1 MISFHLLNGERPR
14 HPEPLSCHARAP
26 PRNTRALGA
35 WLAGHVLSHHGQDVT
50 VGHGPFPC
58 GGLGAGGGAGS
69 VSPSLTL
76 LPSRPEEPSTWT
88 GYMGKMFLA
97 ASSYLPTQVS
107 DMMNQDRA
115 FATGRLGFSGHRNI
129 CTLATYVQPPT
140 PRPRQ
145 AETLTISQSVG
156 CPKHANVFK
165 GKPREGSQEGQ
176 VKADP
181 CPSTPPHHL
190 AIQHPPTTIS
200 QFPSAWSLLL
210 GGQLQAGMEVLTS
223 SFQ

>member
-1 MISFHLLNGERPR
+1 MTSFHLLNGERPQ

-26 PRNTRALGA
+26 PWNTRALGA
-35 WLAGHVLSHHGQDVT
+35 RLAGHVPIHHGQDVT
-50 VGHGPFPC
+50 AGHGPFLC
-58 GGLGAGGGAGS
+58 GGLGGWGGS

-129 CTLATYVQPPT
+129 CTLATYVQP
-140 PRPRQ
+140 
-145 AETLTISQSVG
+145 
-156 CPKHANVFK
+156 H
-165 GKPREGSQEGQ
+165 
-176 VKADP
+176 
-181 CPSTPPHHL
+181 TPPPAPARQKPSL
-190 AIQHPPTTIS
+190 IY
-200 QFPSAWSLLL
+200 FPKC
-210 GGQLQAGMEVLTS
+210 GMPQTCKRI
-223 SFQ
+223 